1 MTAVSPDK
9 TRPVALVTGASR
21 GIGRATAAALGAEGY
36 SVAINYLHSE
46 EAARSLAV
54 ELRERCGV
62 PAEVFCCDIA
72 EEAAVDG
79 MFRAVTESL
88 GPVSLLVNNAGIARQ
103 QLFTHITADQWDRLF
118 AVDVRGVFLCSRAA
132 LPHMINEKRGNIINI
147 SSIWGLTGAS
157 CEVHYSAAKAA
168 VIGLT
173 KALAKEVGPSGIRVN
188 CIAPGVVDTEMNRQL
203 DEGTMEALREETPLG
218 IIGSCEDIAQSV
230 VFLASEKARFI
241 TGQVLSPNGGILI

>member
-1 MTAVSPDK
+1 MGTKKSP
-9 TRPVALVTGASR
+9 PVALVTGASR
-21 GIGRATAAALGAEGY
+21 GIGRAIAAALGAEGY
-36 SVAINYLHSE
+36 SVAINYLHSQ
-46 EAARSLAV
+46 EAAKSLAA
-54 ELRERCGV
+54 ELREHYGV
-62 PAEVFCCDIA
+62 PAEAFCCDVSDA
-72 EEAAVDG
+72 TQVAD
-79 MFRAVTESL
+79 MFSAVTSTL
-88 GPVSLLVNNAGIARQ
+88 GSVNLLVNNAGIAQ
-103 QLFTHITADQWDRLF
+103 QKLFTDITPEEWDRLF

-132 LPHMINEKRGNIINI
+132 LPTMINEKQGNIINI
-147 SSIWGLTGAS
+147 SSIWGMTGAS

-203 DEGTMEALREETPLG
+203 DESAMAALREETPLG
-218 IIGSCEDIAQSV
+218 LIGSCEDIANAV